1 MKREDRKKLEAN
13 GDFKVYK
20 ERQVYEHSNDK
31 KYWSSNGQ
39 NEILT
44 AGDMISRLMQLP
56 PETVILKDDSTG
68 LCAPILASENPFYVR
83 EAPDGTIAV
92 EI

>member
-20 ERQVYEHSNDK
+20 ERQVYEHSNDM
-31 KYWSSNGQ
+31 KYWSGNGET
-39 NEILT
+39 EILT
-44 AGDMISRLMQLP
+44 VGDIISRLMQLP
-56 PETVILKDDSTG
+56 PETVALKEDSSGCVGTF
-68 LCAPILASENPFYVR
+68 LANVPFYVR

>member
-1 MKREDRKKLEAN
+1 MKQEDRKKLEAN

-20 ERQVYEHSNDK
+20 EKQVYKHSNDK
-31 KYWSSNGQ
+31 KYWSNNGQ
-39 NEILT
+39 DKILT
-44 AGDMISRLMQLP
+44 AGDVISRLKQLP
-56 PETVILKDDSTG
+56 SDTVILVDDSTG
-68 LCAPILASENPFYVR
+68 IVGTLPANVPFYVR

>member
-20 ERQVYEHSNDK
+20 EDQVYKHSNDM
-31 KYWSSNGQ
+31 KYWSRDGQ
-39 NEILT
+39 DEILT
-44 AGDMISRLMQLP
+44 VGDMISRLAQLP
-56 PETVILKDDSTG
+56 TETVILKEDSSGCVGTIS
-68 LCAPILASENPFYVR
+68 AILPFYVR

>member
-20 ERQVYEHSNDK
+20 ERQVYKHSNDM
-31 KYWSSNGQ
+31 KYWSCDGQ

-44 AGDMISRLMQLP
+44 VGDMISRLMQLP
-56 PETVILKDDSTG
+56 TETVILKEDSTG
-68 LCAPILASENPFYVR
+68 IVGTISANVPFYVR